1 MNTKTTVAGATGNLG
16 RRIVAALAEQGAEV
30 RAIVR
35 PGTEGDKLE
44 NLRQNGVEIR
54 EVDMSSVPNLTRAL
68 EETACVVSA
77 LQGLHDV
84 IVEAQ
89 SALLAA
95 AVAAKVPRFIPSD
108 FCSDYTK
115 LPDGENRNF
124 DLRREFSKRLDAAP
138 IAATSILNGAFG
150 EILTYGTPLLDFK
163 TKTVGYWGS
172 DHHRVDFTTM
182 DDTAA
187 FTAAAAMDASTPRT
201 LRIAGIQISAL
212 ELAAVA
218 ELVMKTKFQ
227 LVDMGSLQELSAH
240 NKQERAAKPEG
251 ETEIFP
257 SWQMGQ
263 YNYSMFS
270 TQLEPLD
277 NHRYPQLQWTTASQV
292 LETLAK

>member
-1 MNTKTTVAGATGNLG
+1 MNTKITVAGATGNLG
-16 RRIVAALAEQGAEV
+16 GRIVAALVKQGADV

-35 PGTEGDKLE
+35 LGTAQDKLE
-44 NLRQNGVEIR
+44 KLRQHGVEVVEI
-54 EVDMSSVPNLTRAL
+54 DMSSVPDLARAL
-68 EETACVVSA
+68 EGTACVISA
-77 LQGLHDV
+77 VQGLHDV
-84 IVEAQ
+84 IVDAQ
-89 SALLAA
+89 SALLTA
-95 AVAAKVPRFIPSD
+95 AVEAKVPRFIPSD
-108 FCSDYTK
+108 FCSDFTK
-115 LPDGENRNF
+115 LPIGENRNF
-124 DLRREFSKRLDAAP
+124 DLRHEFRERLDAAP

-172 DHHRVDFTTM
+172 DDFRVDFTTM

-187 FTAAAAMDASTPRT
+187 FTAAAAMDASTPRI
-201 LRIAGIQISAL
+201 LRIAGIQISAS

-218 ELVMKTKFQ
+218 ELVMKTPFK
-227 LVDMGSLQELSAH
+227 LVDMGSLEQLSAY
-240 NKQERAAKPEG
+240 NKAERAAHPEG

-257 SWQMGQ
+257 SWQMTQ

-277 NHRYPQLQWTTASQV
+277 NHRYPQLHWTTASQV